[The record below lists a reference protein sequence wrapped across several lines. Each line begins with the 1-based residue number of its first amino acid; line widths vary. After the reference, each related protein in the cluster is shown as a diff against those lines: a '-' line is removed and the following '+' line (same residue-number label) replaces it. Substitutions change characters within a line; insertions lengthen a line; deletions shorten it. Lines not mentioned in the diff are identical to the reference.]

1 MLDGIITVVD
11 AKHIEQHLDEKKP
24 EGAENEAV
32 EQLAFADRVLLNKID
47 LVTKG
52 DIARVE
58 GRIRSINKFAPIQH
72 CQRSAVS
79 VESVLNIKGFDLKRT
94 LEMDPAFL
102 NEDEEHGH
110 DQTVTSLS
118 IVLPG
123 MLDLE
128 DVRIWMETIRKTKGA
143 DIFRMKGIL
152 SIASS
157 DKKFVYQGVHMIFT
171 GEFGSVWDHGEE
183 RVSKMVFIGK
193 NLDHEELRKGF
204 AACIY
209 SEERAKQK
217 VESLRFQ
224 VGDQVECNFSG
235 TWCAA
240 KVLKRMFEVRMP
252 NGMGTIAPYMVRIE
266 NGPRMLI
273 RKDSEE
279 TIRKPSK
286 PALNAAQQQQ
296 IKDLQAKQEQAV
308 AEGDYHKAY
317 LLKTQIDQLKSG
329 EATAASAAG
338 PSSDADVT
346 PE

>member
-1 MLDGIITVVD
+1 M
-11 AKHIEQHLDEKKP
+11 
-24 EGAENEAV
+24 
-32 EQLAFADRVLLNKID
+32 LLNKID
-47 LVTKG
+47 LVTKK

-102 NEDEEHGH
+102 NADEEHGH

-171 GEFGSVWDHGEE
+171 GEFGSAWDHGEE

-204 AACIY
+204 AACMY

-217 VESLRFQ
+217 VQSLRF
-224 VGDQVECNFSG
+224 
-235 TWCAA
+235 
-240 KVLKRMFEVRMP
+240 
-252 NGMGTIAPYMVRIE
+252 
-266 NGPRMLI
+266 
-273 RKDSEE
+273 
-279 TIRKPSK
+279 
-286 PALNAAQQQQ
+286 
-296 IKDLQAKQEQAV
+296 
-308 AEGDYHKAY
+308 
-317 LLKTQIDQLKSG
+317 
-329 EATAASAAG
+329 
-338 PSSDADVT
+338 
-346 PE
+346 